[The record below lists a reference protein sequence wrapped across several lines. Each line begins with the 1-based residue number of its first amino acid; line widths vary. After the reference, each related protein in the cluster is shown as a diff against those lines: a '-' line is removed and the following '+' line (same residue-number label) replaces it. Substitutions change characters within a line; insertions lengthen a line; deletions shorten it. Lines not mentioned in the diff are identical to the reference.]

1 MQETRCGEN
10 TTRKKPTC
18 KEGRSKAKSIKEIRP
33 QVERN
38 KVARTERQAVKKIRL
53 QPWEIPGPRQYIRK
67 DIGETGLQVRKASGW
82 GDGKQACKKLGYACE
97 GKRIRSKE

>member
-18 KEGRSKAKSIKEIRP
+18 KEGRSKAKSIKEIRL

-38 KVARTERQAVKKIRL
+38 KVARTERQAVKKN
-53 QPWEIPGPRQYIRK
+53 
-67 DIGETGLQVRKASGW
+67 
-82 GDGKQACKKLGYACE
+82 
-97 GKRIRSKE
+97 

>member
-10 TTRKKPTC
+10 TRKKPTC

-38 KVARTERQAVKKIRL
+38 KVARTERQAVKKN
-53 QPWEIPGPRQYIRK
+53 
-67 DIGETGLQVRKASGW
+67 
-82 GDGKQACKKLGYACE
+82 
-97 GKRIRSKE
+97 